1 MNRIEL
7 NNRKRPFSTPE
18 NYFEDFHRKLMDEL
32 PEKGT
37 PARRY
42 IALSTMKRWSAAAAI
57 TLMLLVSA
65 TALLQYS
72 TAQHNTTPEFTET
85 ERNEY
90 IESIFDNC
98 LIDEYNVYS
107 YLTSYDT
114 NY

>member
-1 MNRIEL
+1 
-7 NNRKRPFSTPE
+7 
-18 NYFEDFHRKLMDEL
+18 
-32 PEKGT
+32 
-37 PARRY
+37 
-42 IALSTMKRWSAAAAI
+42 
-57 TLMLLVSA
+57 MLLVSA
-65 TALLQYS
+65 TALHQYS

-90 IESIFDNC
+90 IESVFDNC